1 MNPQPAHY
9 ECAALPTELR
19 QLLKFIFSVNSP
31 IRNRKI
37 WLFAYAKDAVAVN
50 EDEVSLSGKEFL
62 NADIRGIVSIISVN
76 ISVGTEKPGWIC
88 PEVANWNVRGGSGNP
103 DKIPACVNRNVKR
116 PCR

>member
-37 WLFAYAKDAVAVN
+37 CSFAYAKDAVAVN
-50 EDEVSLSGKEFL
+50 EDEISLSGKKFL
-62 NADIRGIVSIISVN
+62 NADIRGIVSIVRVN
-76 ISVGTEKPGWIC
+76 ISVGTKKPRWIC
-88 PEVANWNVRGGSGNP
+88 PEVADWNVRRGSGNP